1 MNIKNKTFRIVLLG
15 MLSAIIIIQTTIP
28 FLGYIPIG
36 PLSLTIIQVTVIIAA
51 IVLGTKEGAIVGGI
65 WGIIT
70 FIRAFVAPTSLI
82 APIVFTNPLVSVLPR
97 ILIGVVAAYVFHRL
111 LNGKFNDTLRMSV
124 AGVLGS
130 LTNTFLVLGFIYL
143 FYREPYA
150 NFLKMDMEQLLPAL
164 LTIVATN
171 GITEAIL
178 SGALTP
184 IISKPLLRLRKK

>member
-1 MNIKNKTFRIVLLG
+1 MNKKNKTFRMVLLG

-28 FLGYIPIG
+28 FLGYIPMG
-36 PLSLTIIQVTVIIAA
+36 PLSLTIIQVTVITAA
-51 IVLGTKEGAIVGGI
+51 IVLGTKEGAIIGGI

-70 FIRAFVAPTSLI
+70 FIRAFVAPTSVI

-111 LNGKFNDTLRMSV
+111 LSGKLNETVRMSV

-130 LTNTFLVLGFIYL
+130 LTNTVLVLGFIYL
-143 FYREPYA
+143 FYGEPYA
-150 NFLKMDMEQLLPAL
+150 NFLKLDMEQLLPAL

-171 GITEAIL
+171 GMTEAIL
-178 SGALTP
+178 SGVLTP
-184 IISKPLLRLRKK
+184 IISKPLLRWRKQ